1 MFPETLICLVKRTQL
16 GLLFALCKKN
26 DYEKMTCYFSLSLT
40 LSLSDSSVM
49 SSRGVREHLTP
60 RKKARQNFPI

>member
-26 DYEKMTCYFSLSLT
+26 DYEKITCYFSLS
-40 LSLSDSSVM
+40 
-49 SSRGVREHLTP
+49 
-60 RKKARQNFPI
+60 

>member
-26 DYEKMTCYFSLSLT
+26 DYEKITCYFSLSLT
-40 LSLSDSSVM
+40 LFLFSLFGEC
-49 SSRGVREHLTP
+49 RING
-60 RKKARQNFPI
+60 Q